1 MNSNET
7 KVIVYTD
14 PDTGKIVKKAL
25 TFDEYRN
32 IAKKCFMRDAVTKA
46 YPEDAK
52 KVWEEEQEDIAKDY
66 EKGVSPCSVAFGLAL
81 LV

>member
-1 MNSNET
+1 MSSNET
-7 KVIVYTD
+7 KVIGYTD

-25 TFDEYRN
+25 TFEEYRTTV
-32 IAKKCFMRDAVTKA
+32 KKWFMKDAVTKA

-52 KVWEEEQEDIAKDY
+52 KVWEEEQDYIRKKYEQGHPPCDI
-66 EKGVSPCSVAFGLAL
+66 GMGLAL